1 MIRDGIREARWP
13 GRMERA
19 AENIYL
25 DGAHNPG
32 GIAAL
37 SRQQERSRK
46 EPVKTMASFAAVS
59 DKEYETMAKELCEGL
74 DWCGIGVVH
83 MNSDRGCQQNG
94 FHRFLRNMPPVM

>member
-32 GIAAL
+32 GSQLL

-46 EPVKTMASFAAVS
+46 EPVKNHGFFLQLCQIKSMRPWQKNFVKVLTGAALVW
-59 DKEYETMAKELCEGL
+59 Y
-74 DWCGIGVVH
+74 I
-83 MNSDRGCQQNG
+83 
-94 FHRFLRNMPPVM
+94 